1 MKKEFESVKEFDVY
15 DEVLAS
21 DLTQDELRNCIPT
34 RWVQKPKGLAIKSRI
49 VVKGYKEIVEDKD
62 ETFASTPSVITLRL
76 LLVLALAKNWYVMGA
91 DVSTAFLHAT
101 WTKATTYI
109 WPPEEFY
116 PQGGV
121 VWKLEKAL
129 YGLKSSPKLW
139 QTHFASTMAKFDFV
153 RCESDSNL
161 Y

>member
-1 MKKEFESVKEFDVY
+1 
-15 DEVLAS
+15 
-21 DLTQDELRNCIPT
+21 
-34 RWVQKPKGLAIKSRI
+34 
-49 VVKGYKEIVEDKD
+49 
-62 ETFASTPSVITLRL
+62 
-76 LLVLALAKNWYVMGA
+76 MGA
-91 DVSTAFLHAT
+91 DVSTALLHAT
-101 WTKATTYI
+101 WTKGTTYV

-121 VWKLEKAL
+121 VWKLKKAL